1 MNLIMKIVLA
11 LLMLGILIISHEF
24 GHFLLAKANGIAV
37 VEFWVGFG
45 PKLLSFKK
53 NGTLYRLNLIPI
65 GGGCLFDNMDP
76 DKLDES
82 TFKNAP
88 VMSRIATVIAGP
100 FFNFILAFVL
110 ALFISGYGG
119 YSTCKLIE
127 VTPNTPAY
135 AAGLK
140 AGDDIISLNGQKVHM
155 FSDISLITMFS
166 DGAESVIEYERD
178 GQRYSTTLTP
188 EYNKEYERYIFGIV
202 GGYYDTQKTPI
213 KSIKYAYYYVV
224 YEIKSVVKSLE
235 WLIVGKISTKE
246 LSGPIGMATIVSD
259 EYDYAKEVGGMIAVI
274 VSMVSLGSFL
284 SANLGVMN
292 LLPIPGLDGSKLL
305 LLIFEGIRGKP
316 LSAKAEGA
324 INLLGVVF
332 IFMLM
337 GLVMF
342 NDISRL
348 ITMR

>member
-1 MNLIMKIVLA
+1 MSMVIKILLA
-11 LLMLGILIISHEF
+11 VVMLGIMIISHEF

-53 NGTLYRLNLIPI
+53 NGTLYRLNLIPV

-76 DKLDES
+76 DNAEES
-82 TFKNAP
+82 TYKNAP

-100 FFNFILAFVL
+100 LFNFLLAFIL
-110 ALFISGYGG
+110 ALFIAGYGG
-119 YSTCKLIE
+119 YSTCKLVE
-127 VTPNTPAY
+127 VNPGSPAE
-135 AAGLK
+135 AAGLM
-140 AGDDIISLNGQKVHM
+140 AGDDIKKLNGQKVHM
-155 FSDISLITMFS
+155 FSDITLITMFS
-166 DGAESVIEYERD
+166 DGAESVIEFERD
-178 GQRYSTTLTP
+178 GHRYSAILTP
-188 EYNKEYERYIFGIV
+188 EYNEEYGRYMFGIV
-202 GGYYDTQKTPI
+202 GGDVDTVKTPI
-213 KSIKYAYYYVV
+213 KSIKNAYYYVI
-224 YEIKSVVKSLE
+224 YEVKSVVKSLE

-259 EYDYAKEVGGMIAVI
+259 EYDYAKEAGGTIAVVI
-274 VSMVSLGSFL
+274 TMVSLCSLL

-305 LLIFEGIRGKP
+305 LLIVEGIRRKP
-316 LSAKAEGA
+316 LSSKTEGA

-332 IFMLM
+332 ILMLL
-337 GLVMF
+337 GFVMY

-348 ITMR
+348 VIR

>member
-1 MNLIMKIVLA
+1 MSIVIKILLA
-11 LLMLGILIISHEF
+11 LLLIGILVISHEF

-53 NGTLYRLNLIPI
+53 NGTLYRLNLIPV

-76 DKLDES
+76 DNAEES
-82 TFKNAP
+82 TYRNAS

-100 FFNFILAFVL
+100 VFNFILAFVL
-110 ALFISGYGG
+110 ALFVAGYGG
-119 YSTCKLIE
+119 YSTCRLIE
-127 VTPNTPAY
+127 VTPGTPA
-135 AAGLK
+135 AEAGLK
-140 AGDDIISLNGQKVHM
+140 AGDDIISLNGHKVHM
-155 FSDISLITMFS
+155 FSEITLITMFS
-166 DGAESVIEYERD
+166 DGTESVIEYERD
-178 GQRYSTTLTP
+178 GERYTTKLTP
-188 EYNKEYERYIFGIV
+188 EYNEEYGRYMFGIV
-202 GGYYDTQKTPI
+202 GGYYDTVKTPI
-213 KSIKYAYYYVV
+213 KSIKNAYYYVG

-259 EYDYAKEVGGMIAVI
+259 EYDYAKEAGGALAVVI
-274 VSMVSLGSFL
+274 TMVSLGSLL

-305 LLIFEGIRGKP
+305 LLIVEGIRRKP

-324 INLLGVVF
+324 INLLGVAF
-332 IFMLM
+332 IIMLM
-337 GLVMF
+337 GLVLY
-342 NDISRL
+342 NDIYRL
-348 ITMR
+348 IIR